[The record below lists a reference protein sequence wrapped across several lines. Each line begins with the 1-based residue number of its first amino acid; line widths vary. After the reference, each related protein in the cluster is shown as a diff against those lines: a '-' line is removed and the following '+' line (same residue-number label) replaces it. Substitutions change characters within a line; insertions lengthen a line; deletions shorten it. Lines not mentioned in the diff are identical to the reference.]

1 MVLRRYDDD
10 VDVKI
15 WREEN
20 RRITARL
27 PTAALVSLIPMST
40 STPPV
45 KHRAAPH
52 TGNGRPPLE
61 PTATAKPTSAKP
73 TSAERKSQSPIQAP
87 DRQASRRGHRT
98 RPRRPQ
104 PDTDARSEAGL
115 GCPQQVLFS
124 AGDVRLGPTA
134 RGDLAADRKSFGRF
148 ADDGRMD
155 ARLRLVGAIRHR
167 ARASSDCPRCPDGR
181 ARPRRL
187 LPPGRRDSS
196 VPPGRHRGA
205 QRRVRRDHLAGR
217 GRRRDAQLAQARS
230 GCPRRAQG
238 VRTPGDPFRRPDRSG
253 GQRRRP

>member
-1 MVLRRYDDD
+1 
-10 VDVKI
+10 
-15 WREEN
+15 
-20 RRITARL
+20 
-27 PTAALVSLIPMST
+27 MST

-45 KHRAAPH
+45 KQSRTAARGQRPAATRADCRPSHGEARERRAQIPESDPAPH
-52 TGNGRPPLE
+52 
-61 PTATAKPTSAKP
+61 
-73 TSAERKSQSPIQAP
+73 
-87 DRQASRRGHRT
+87 RQASRRGHRT
-98 RPRRPQ
+98 RPRRSQ
-104 PDTDARSEAGL
+104 PDTDACSEAGL
-115 GCPQQVLFS
+115 GCPQQVLLP

-148 ADDGRMD
+148 ADDGRVD

-187 LPPGRRDSS
+187 FPPGRRDSS

-205 QRRVRRDHLAGR
+205 QRRLRRDHLAGR

-230 GCPRRAQG
+230 GCPRRAKG